1 MVLLLG
7 DENISAPAVHV
18 SGILLD
24 PLTYSECVFVLS
36 LDLGPGL
43 VGVRFPSLRI

>member
-18 SGILLD
+18 SGIFLY
-24 PLTYSECVFVLS
+24 PLTYLEYVFVLS
-36 LDLGPGL
+36 LLWSWPCGNVVP
-43 VGVRFPSLRI
+43 FS